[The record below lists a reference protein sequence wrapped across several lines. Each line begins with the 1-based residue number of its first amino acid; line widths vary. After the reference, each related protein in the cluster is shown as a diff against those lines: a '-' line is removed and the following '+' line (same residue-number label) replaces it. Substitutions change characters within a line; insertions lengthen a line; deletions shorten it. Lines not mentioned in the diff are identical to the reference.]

1 MAVQPGFALDEVVFP
16 GPDGYAYGFVGGTN
30 MESFGSPS
38 SFFRMR
44 GYDTTL
50 AAIVY
55 WDSTVQNASE
65 YAGPGPL
72 TDIVVLD

>member
-1 MAVQPGFALDEVVFP
+1 MNGFYDSGVEVIGNVSTGTSTMAGF
-16 GPDGYAYGFVGGTN
+16 Y

-44 GYDTTL
+44 AYDTTL